1 MGDYMKKKEIEEEKI
16 IQEEVVGKI
25 DAKAKRKEGVERRK
39 SAKKKDKIARWSG
52 FILLFV
58 VITIGFLLW
67 IAGEMRVGY

>member
-1 MGDYMKKKEIEEEKI
+1 MKKRVIEAEQVG
-16 IQEEVVGKI
+16 QEEVDGKI

-39 SAKKKDKIARWSG
+39 STKKKDRIARWSG

-58 VITIGFLLW
+58 VITVGFLLW

>member
-1 MGDYMKKKEIEEEKI
+1 MKKKEIEEE
-16 IQEEVVGKI
+16 QVEQAEVDGKTE
-25 DAKAKRKEGVERRK
+25 AKAKRKEGVERRK

-58 VITIGFLLW
+58 VVIVGFLLW